1 LILRFV
7 IDSISEHQKKGAA
20 RAGEKSGTGLAKV
33 GNMKQL
39 LHPHCNCSLQDTE
52 FPSSMQGSTAVGL
65 LLNQI
70 TKEGMIIT

>member
-1 LILRFV
+1 V
-7 IDSISEHQKKGAA
+7 IDSIPEHHKKGAA
-20 RAGEKSGTGLAKV
+20 RAGEKSCTGLGKV

-52 FPSSMQGSTAVGL
+52 FPSIVQGSTAVAC

-70 TKEGMIIT
+70 TKEGMIRT